1 MVTISKSAL
10 DDLIYKS
17 MVYLIKFQ

>member
-1 MVTISKSAL
+1 MVTISKSGL